1 MKYLR
6 LICIGFTLL
15 ITTMLVA
22 ITAIST
28 AVIYDECLREEER

>member
-1 MKYLR
+1 MKYLH

-15 ITTMLVA
+15 ITTILVT

-28 AVIYDECLREEER
+28 AVIYDEYLREEER